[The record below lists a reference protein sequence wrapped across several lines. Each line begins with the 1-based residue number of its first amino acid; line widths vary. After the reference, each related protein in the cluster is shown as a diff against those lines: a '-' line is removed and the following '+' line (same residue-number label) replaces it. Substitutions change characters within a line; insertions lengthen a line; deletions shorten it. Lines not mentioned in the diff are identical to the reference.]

1 MKGNDGPQVTGFES
15 HFALPASDV
24 GGRTGWTDADWRPI
38 ATNVITTKR
47 NKRTTALLT
56 VSRCDRATRRGGV
69 LRGEAAEPA

>member
-1 MKGNDGPQVTGFES
+1 VTGAES

-24 GGRTGWTDADWRPI
+24 GRRTGWTDADCRPI
-38 ATNVITTKR
+38 ATNAVTTKR

-56 VSRCDRATRRGGV
+56 VSRRDSATRPGGV